1 MLKKIILGGIALAA
15 TGYGIK
21 KLYEIYDSCTSE
33 TKSTQEDDG
42 LIKNFDD
49 IHQKL
54 YRIYNF
60 EGEILIIQREL
71 FIFVN
76 FLGLSNKIDDF
87 FTKYQ
92 KDFYA
97 LLSQKRD
104 FKAFNEE
111 ERDIFLRFV
120 RFNNLFASF
129 AEELLAYKDAREEFF
144 FTHDSDDMRK
154 DLPKFIELES
164 FLKKELNI
172 ADDNT
177 SPCEKDE
184 ATELSKID
192 ESLEEAKEKE

>member
-1 MLKKIILGGIALAA
+1 MLKKIMLGGIALAA

-21 KLYEIYDSCTSE
+21 KLYKIYDSCTSE
-33 TKSTQEDDG
+33 SKATQENNG

-76 FLGLSNKIDDF
+76 FLGLSSKIDDF

-104 FKAFNEE
+104 FKAFSED
-111 ERDIFLRFV
+111 ERDLFLRFV
-120 RFNNLFASF
+120 RLNNLFASF
-129 AEELLAYKDAREEFF
+129 VWELLAYREAREELF

-172 ADDNT
+172 ADENDP
-177 SPCEKDE
+177 S
-184 ATELSKID
+184 
-192 ESLEEAKEKE
+192 